1 LNPSTQKGTQIEW
14 MLIGLLIREYDGLGF
29 FFFFEKVKESF
40 VGISHM
46 RIHPLKRNAD

>member
-1 LNPSTQKGTQIEW
+1 
-14 MLIGLLIREYDGLGF
+14 MLIGLLIRKYDGLG

-46 RIHPLKRNAD
+46 RIHPLMRNADGVDVNWFIN